1 MTDVEAAVRRSSQ
14 MSKPSVRC
22 RSRASDAGCVTQQ
35 SDVEAERP
43 DEEVTSMMDQLV
55 IMGPAKVVQA
65 PMGCLQHRA
74 AVPDSEGE
82 EPPGTSGTSSTS
94 STGSSSTSS
103 TGSSTSSTS
112 STTVVLVVLVA
123 ASTASAADPVERH
136 LSRMCLLV
144 RVEVHC
150 RDGDTARITILVI
163 SHATPD
169 FDLPQTN
176 IGVAHQ

>member
-94 STGSSSTSS
+94 STGSSTSS
-103 TGSSTSSTS
+103 TGSSTSSTSGTS

-123 ASTASAADPVERH
+123 ASTASAGTNGMSSTPCRS
-136 LSRMCLLV
+136 SRYMPW
-144 RVEVHC
+144 R
-150 RDGDTARITILVI
+150 GA
-163 SHATPD
+163 AWY
-169 FDLPQTN
+169 
-176 IGVAHQ
+176 